1 MQLDHERIGFTRI
14 SDVNIPASFYNRI
27 KTEEE
32 NIDVIFGNGILPG
45 STTTMISDPGVGKS
59 IFCRTLLSKL
69 GDVGYNVG
77 YASGEE
83 DINQIAYSAASLGI
97 TNLQTAT
104 ITDIDELTDAMVE
117 FDVLVVDSFQT
128 LTNKHD
134 LNSRERVQYFS
145 NTIVK
150 KAKQHNCAVIII
162 VQKTSSG
169 EIRGGTTLPFAVDVN
184 IRILKDSEM
193 GEDFRI
199 MDVYKNRFGKT
210 GKYEME
216 MTSSGYVFKGAYV
229 EPEAPVKGL
238 KVPLSEKRKEVILS
252 MIEPPLITLPRV
264 MDELGVAYQTAT
276 NLLRELTMERRLK
289 KYGRGDNA
297 TWKHTQVPEAKESEE
312 SYEEEHCGNTSIDTG
327 A

>member
-1 MQLDHERIGFTRI
+1 MQLDHQRIGFTRI
-14 SDVNIPASFYNRI
+14 SDINIPTSFYNRI

-32 NIDVIFGNGILPG
+32 EIDVIFGNGILPG
-45 STTTMISDPGVGKS
+45 STITLISDPGVGKS
-59 IFCRTLLSKL
+59 IFCRTLLNKL
-69 GDVGYNVG
+69 GEIGYNVG
-77 YASGEE
+77 YSSGEE

-104 ITDIDELTDAMVE
+104 ITDIDELADAMVE
-117 FDVLVVDSFQT
+117 FDVLVIDSFQT
-128 LTNKHD
+128 LTTKRD
-134 LNSRERVQYFS
+134 LNSRERVQYFC

-150 KAKQHNCAVIII
+150 KAKEHKCAVIII

-184 IRILKDSEM
+184 VRILKDPEM

-216 MTSSGYVFKGAYV
+216 MTSSGYIFKGAYV
-229 EPEAPVKGL
+229 EPEKPVKGP
-238 KVPLSEKRKEVILS
+238 KVPVSEARKEIIMG
-252 MIEPPLITLPRV
+252 MIEPPSITLSRV
-264 MDELGVAYQTAT
+264 MSELGVAYQTAS
-276 NLLRELTMERRLK
+276 NLLRELTIERRLK

-297 TWKHTQVPEAKESEE
+297 TWKHTQLPQVNQSEE
-312 SYEEEHCGNTSIDTG
+312 EYEEEHCGNSSVNTG